1 MSCNGFFQLG
11 IIKLKKIQNNI
22 IFNIFHAL
30 LNNLIQTKLTS
41 QSFAIIS
48 SIHNTMIL
56 IDTLNENAL
65 QYTFMSNV

>member
-11 IIKLKKIQNNI
+11 IIKLKTIQNNI
-22 IFNIFHAL
+22 IFNIFHDL

-48 SIHNTMIL
+48 SINNTIL

>member
-11 IIKLKKIQNNI
+11 IIKLKTIQNNI
-22 IFNIFHAL
+22 IFNIFHDL

-41 QSFAIIS
+41 QSFAIIP
-48 SIHNTMIL
+48 SINNTIL

>member
-11 IIKLKKIQNNI
+11 IIK
-22 IFNIFHAL
+22 IFNIFHDL

-41 QSFAIIS
+41 QSFALIP
-48 SIHNTMIL
+48 SINNTIL

>member
-11 IIKLKKIQNNI
+11 IIK
-22 IFNIFHAL
+22 IFNIFHDL

-48 SIHNTMIL
+48 SINNTIL

>member
-22 IFNIFHAL
+22 IFNIFHDL

-41 QSFAIIS
+41 QSFALIS
-48 SIHNTMIL
+48 SINNTIL